1 MKILLAE
8 DDKNLGK
15 LLTAL
20 LRKNRITV
28 DWVENGS
35 EAAARCYRDSYDVLV
50 LDWMMPLMSGIDLC
64 RKLREEEYQ
73 GKILML
79 TARDSVDDRVKGLN
93 SGADDYLVK
102 PFMAEELVARL
113 SALVRKQGVYQT
125 ERIEYKGFI
134 LDEND
139 YSLSYENKKI
149 ELRPREF
156 QLLEVLMRNKGSI
169 IPRDVLQERV
179 WGIDSYV
186 SENNLDVHIR
196 FLRKKITNLCDIKRD
211 WIMLAI

>member
-1 MKILLAE
+1 M
-8 DDKNLGK
+8 
-15 LLTAL
+15 
-20 LRKNRITV
+20 
-28 DWVENGS
+28 
-35 EAAARCYRDSYDVLV
+35 
-50 LDWMMPLMSGIDLC
+50 
-64 RKLREEEYQ
+64 
-73 GKILML
+73 
-79 TARDSVDDRVKGLN
+79 DDRVKGLN

-113 SALVRKQGVYQT
+113 SALVRRQGVYQT

-134 LDEND
+134 LDKND

-179 WGIDSYV
+179 WGIDSDV